1 MFNVNTREFTNK
13 LLEAVDE
20 GLVDPRYALAAAL
33 SYMSEAEVKDM
44 CHVNQFFFYEDE
56 DEDEDEQ

>member
-1 MFNVNTREFTNK
+1 MFNVKTREFTNK

-20 GLVDPRYALAAAL
+20 GLIDPSYALAAAL

-44 CHVNQFFFYEDE
+44 CDVNEFFFYEDE
-56 DEDEDEQ
+56 DEE